1 MRIRSLRY
9 SGPVIAVGAA
19 AAFWLLS
26 HGGAL
31 SFASVRGY
39 AEAVDH
45 ALGPLQGG
53 RIATV
58 EVRLG
63 QKVHAGDVLA
73 RLDTRALEIQL
84 QVAESQLAESQA
96 QLVAEHSIQAVQVL
110 RAEISVLKL
119 RATQSKNRAELAEV
133 TQQLSRLEKLAD
145 ERLVQARD
153 VEQSRLRKAGLSASV
168 ATLDEANDRGEAV
181 ARSALPPGAA
191 GAQVQKRLAPFR
203 ELVHT
208 REASVRAARLALEEA
223 VIRAKADG
231 TVAMILHR
239 PGDVVPAATEV
250 VRVAS
255 AREGHVVCWLPERMV
270 TRVAVGQ
277 KAVVRGAGAF
287 ERSFGAR
294 VVEVSPEIEELPPRA
309 RTSLTVPAWGRRVVL
324 ESWPPRPL
332 VLGETLH
339 VRL

>member
-26 HGGAL
+26 NGGVL
-31 SFASVRGY
+31 SQTSVRGY

-45 ALGPLQGG
+45 ALGPVLAG

-58 EVRLG
+58 DVQLG
-63 QKVHAGDVLA
+63 QKVKAGDVVA

-84 QVAESQLAESQA
+84 QVAESQLAEGQA
-96 QLVAEHSIQAVQVL
+96 QLAAEHSIQAVQVL
-110 RAEISVLKL
+110 RAEISMLKL
-119 RATQSKNRAELAEV
+119 RATQSKNKAELAEV
-133 TQQLSRLEKLAD
+133 TQQLTRLEKLAD

-153 VEQSRLRKAGLSASV
+153 VEQSRLRKAGLSAAV
-168 ATLDEANDRGEAV
+168 ATLDEAAERGEGS
-181 ARSALPPGAA
+181 ARGMPPGSA

-208 REASVRAARLALEEA
+208 REATVRAAKLALEEA
-223 VIRAKADG
+223 VIRTKTDG

-239 PGDVVPAATEV
+239 PGDVVPVATEV

-255 AREGHVVCWLPERMV
+255 ARDGYVVCWLPERMV

-277 KAVVRGAGAF
+277 KATVRGASAF
-287 ERSFGAR
+287 ERAFGAR

-309 RTSLTVPAWGRRVVL
+309 RASITVPAWGRRVVL
-324 ESWPPRPL
+324 ESWPGRAL

>member
-31 SFASVRGY
+31 SQTSVRGY

-45 ALGPLQGG
+45 ALGPIQAG

-58 EVRLG
+58 EVQLG
-63 QKVHAGDVLA
+63 QRVKAGDVVA

-84 QVAESQLAESQA
+84 QVAESQLAEAQA
-96 QLVAEHSIQAVQVL
+96 QLGAEHSIQAVQVL
-110 RAEISVLKL
+110 RAEIATLKL
-119 RATQSKNRAELAEV
+119 RATRSKNRAELAEV
-133 TQQLSRLEKLAD
+133 TQQLARLEKLAD

-168 ATLDEANDRGEAV
+168 ATLDEAADRGEGV
-181 ARSALPPGAA
+181 ARGATAGSAS
-191 GAQVQKRLAPFR
+191 AQVQKRLAPFR

-208 REASVRAARLALEEA
+208 REAEVRAARLALDEA
-223 VIRAKADG
+223 VIRAKTDG

-255 AREGHVVCWLPERMV
+255 ARPGYVVCWLPERMV
-270 TRVAVGQ
+270 TRVAIGG
-277 KAVVRGAGAF
+277 AATVRGAGAF

-324 ESWPPRPL
+324 ESWPSRPL
-332 VLGETLH
+332 VLGETLN